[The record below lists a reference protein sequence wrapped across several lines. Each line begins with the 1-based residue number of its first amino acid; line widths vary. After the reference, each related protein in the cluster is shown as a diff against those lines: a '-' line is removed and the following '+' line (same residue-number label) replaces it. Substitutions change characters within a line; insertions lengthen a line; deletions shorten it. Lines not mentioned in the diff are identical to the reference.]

1 MATPVPVLPTPAYE
15 NKEESL
21 IGAFFDVDNTL
32 VPGHSTEVRFFHHL
46 WKLGLIGLP
55 QFLKSTWFL
64 IKHIPPLSLSP
75 LRRNKLYLIGLQPGV
90 IEPLAK
96 EFIQTTICPRLSFRG
111 GAVLSRHQREGHT
124 IALISG
130 SPEFLVLPLAEAL
143 GVSVV
148 RAARLQ
154 IIEDS
159 YTGRVI
165 APLPYGPAKR
175 RMVEDLA
182 SQYGLDL
189 KRSYAYGDSPGD
201 FHALQAVGH
210 PYVINPIRGMAR
222 KARQQGWP
230 VSHWV

>member
-1 MATPVPVLPTPAYE
+1 GQNPE
-15 NKEESL
+15 
-21 IGAFFDVDNTL
+21 
-32 VPGHSTEVRFFHHL
+32 
-46 WKLGLIGLP
+46 
-55 QFLKSTWFL
+55 
-64 IKHIPPLSLSP
+64 
-75 LRRNKLYLIGLQPGV
+75 V

-96 EFIQTTICPRLSFRG
+96 EFIQSTICPRLSIRG
-111 GAVLSRHQREGHT
+111 GSVLSRHQREGHT

-130 SPEFLVLPLAEAL
+130 SPEFLVLPLAETL

-154 IIEDS
+154 TADHG

-175 RMVEDLA
+175 RLLENLA
-182 SQYGLDL
+182 SQYNLDL

-201 FHALQAVGH
+201 FQALQAVGH
-210 PYVINPIRGMAR
+210 PFVINPIRGMAR
-222 KARQQGWP
+222 MARQQGWP

>member
-1 MATPVPVLPTPAYE
+1 MSTPEPAFTTPTS
-15 NKEESL
+15 EEKWV
-21 IGAFFDVDNTL
+21 GAFFDVDNTL
-32 VPGHSTEVRFFHHL
+32 IPGPSTEVHFFRHL

-55 QFLKSTWFL
+55 QFLKSAWFL
-64 IKHIPPLSLSP
+64 IKHMPPVSLSP
-75 LRRNKLYLIGLQPGV
+75 LRRNKLYLVGQTPEV

-96 EFIQTTICPRLSFRG
+96 EFIQTSICPRLSVRG
-111 GAVLSRHQREGHT
+111 GSVLSRHQREGHK

-154 IIEDS
+154 TKEHG

-175 RMVEDLA
+175 QMLEDLA
-182 SQYGLDL
+182 TEFQLDL

-201 FHALQAVGH
+201 FQALQAVGN
-210 PYVINPIRGMAR
+210 PFVINPIRGMAR
-222 KARQQGWP
+222 MARQQGWP